1 MEETFEQRKKYCLN
15 KLDLSKK
22 GSVDED
28 IQHVVYLIN
37 SCKDLFTTSSCSGR
51 IILFDGFPNNSD
63 VQKKGCVWLFVAHS
77 KCTFDDLMSG
87 LSRSTND
94 AVLKFEPFVLHVQCR
109 RLEDA
114 QLMAIRS
121 THGLEVPLTH
131 NGKLLVEHDYIH
143 FLIQKVNAKMEQNI
157 QRIQR
162 FYKSLQAAL
171 SSDKIHNLDTLT
183 LQNEEDLSQ
192 TKETEKEKE

>member
-114 QLMAIRS
+114 QLMHSVAVNSAFRNSGITVS
-121 THGLEVPLTH
+121 KK
-131 NGKLLVEHDYIH
+131 GKIMTV
-143 FLIQKVNAKMEQNI
+143 
-157 QRIQR
+157 
-162 FYKSLQAAL
+162 LQE
-171 SSDKIHNLDTLT
+171 SSGCPVLR
-183 LQNEEDLSQ
+183 
-192 TKETEKEKE
+192 

>member
-1 MEETFEQRKKYCLN
+1 MGFQTTAMSRKRVVSGS
-15 KLDLSKK
+15 LSH
-22 GSVDED
+22 
-28 IQHVVYLIN
+28 IANAL
-37 SCKDLFTTSSCSGR
+37 
-51 IILFDGFPNNSD
+51 
-63 VQKKGCVWLFVAHS
+63 
-77 KCTFDDLMSG
+77 LMTW
-87 LSRSTND
+87 STND

>member
-1 MEETFEQRKKYCLN
+1 MGFQTTAMSRKRVVSGS
-15 KLDLSKK
+15 LSH
-22 GSVDED
+22 
-28 IQHVVYLIN
+28 IANAL
-37 SCKDLFTTSSCSGR
+37 
-51 IILFDGFPNNSD
+51 
-63 VQKKGCVWLFVAHS
+63 
-77 KCTFDDLMSG
+77 LMTW
-87 LSRSTND
+87 STND

-114 QLMAIRS
+114 QLMHSVAVNSAFRNSGITVSKKGKIMTAIRS